1 MQVQVSQSAEL
12 RRGEGMSMGA
22 ISLTDYCKQLRL
34 KTIVEI
40 YEDVVY
46 ETKEQYL
53 TELFR
58 KEVESRYTARVKRLM
73 KKAGFLTPKTLEGY
87 MFDHITWPKPSS
99 KSEILDLAFLE
110 NRENVLM
117 LGAVGTGK
125 THLASALGVQ
135 ACAKGKE
142 VRFFRAVDLVNIMLE
157 KHRLGTLIRF
167 LRELQKCELLILDE
181 LGFVPFH
188 QDGSQLLFNVIADC
202 YERRSVILTSN
213 LEFGQ
218 WNQIFG
224 DDRLTAALIDRLV
237 HHAYILAFTGESV
250 RLRHAM
256 ERSKHVTLTA
266 PGQMAAR
273 AK

>member
-1 MQVQVSQSAEL
+1 MQLQVWQPSEL
-12 RRGEGMSMGA
+12 RRVEMMSMET
-22 ISLTDYCKQLRL
+22 ISLPDYCKQLRL

-110 NRENVLM
+110 KHENVLM

-142 VRFFRAVDLVNIMLE
+142 VRFFRAVDLVNTMLE

-167 LRELQKCELLILDE
+167 LRELQKCELIILDE

-202 YERRSVILTSN
+202 YERRSVIVTSN

-237 HHAYILAFTGESV
+237 HHAHILAFTGESV
-250 RLRHAM
+250 RLRQAM

-273 AK
+273 TK

>member
-1 MQVQVSQSAEL
+1 
-12 RRGEGMSMGA
+12 MSLEA
-22 ISLTDYCKQLRL
+22 ISLADYCKQLRL

-40 YEDVVY
+40 YEDVAY

-58 KEVESRYTARVKRLM
+58 KETESRYTARVKSLM
-73 KKAGFLTPKTLEGY
+73 KKAGFSNIKTLEGY
-87 MFDHITWPKPSS
+87 IFDHITWPKPSS
-99 KSEILDLAFLE
+99 KSAILDLAFLE
-110 NRENVLM
+110 SCENVLM
-117 LGAVGTGK
+117 LGSVGTGK
-125 THLASALGVQ
+125 THLASALGIQ
-135 ACAKGKE
+135 ACTKGKE
-142 VRFFRAVDLVNIMLE
+142 VRFFRAVDLVNTMLD
-157 KHRLGTLIRF
+157 KHRAGTLVRF
-167 LRELQKCELLILDE
+167 LNELQKCELLILDE

-202 YERRSVILTSN
+202 YERRSVIVTSN

-237 HHAYILAFTGESV
+237 HHAHILAFTGDSM
-250 RLRHAM
+250 RLRQAM
-256 ERSKHVTLTA
+256 ERSKHVTLTTS
-266 PGQMAAR
+266 GQMATR

>member
-1 MQVQVSQSAEL
+1 
-12 RRGEGMSMGA
+12 MSL
-22 ISLTDYCKQLRL
+22 IDYCKQLKL
-34 KTIVEI
+34 KTTVQI
-40 YEDVVY
+40 YQEVAY

-58 KEVESRYTARVKRLM
+58 KEVESRYSARVKRLM
-73 KKAGFLTPKTLEGY
+73 KKAGFSNIKTLEGY

-99 KSEILDLAFLE
+99 KAEILDLAFLE
-110 NRENVLM
+110 NHENLLM

-142 VRFFRAVDLVNIMLE
+142 VRFFRAVNLVNIMLE
-157 KHRLGTLIRF
+157 KHRLGTLVRF
-167 LRELQKCELLILDE
+167 LRELQIRELQKCELLILDE

-202 YERRSVILTSN
+202 YERKSVIVTSN

-224 DDRLTAALIDRLV
+224 DDRLTAALMDRLV
-237 HHAYILAFTGESV
+237 HHAHILAFTGESV
-250 RLRHAM
+250 RLRQAM

>member
-1 MQVQVSQSAEL
+1 
-12 RRGEGMSMGA
+12 MSL
-22 ISLTDYCKQLRL
+22 IDYCKQLKL
-34 KTIVEI
+34 KTTVQI
-40 YEDVVY
+40 YQEVAY

-58 KEVESRYTARVKRLM
+58 KEVESRYSARVKRLM
-73 KKAGFLTPKTLEGY
+73 KKAGFSNIKTLEGY

-99 KSEILDLAFLE
+99 KAEILDLAFLE
-110 NRENVLM
+110 NHENLLM

-142 VRFFRAVDLVNIMLE
+142 VRFFRAVNLVNIMLE
-157 KHRLGTLIRF
+157 KHRLGTLVRF
-167 LRELQKCELLILDE
+167 LRELQIRELQKCELLILDE

-202 YERRSVILTSN
+202 YERRSVIVTSN

-224 DDRLTAALIDRLV
+224 DDRLTAALMDRLV
-237 HHAYILAFTGESV
+237 HHAHILAFTGESV
-250 RLRHAM
+250 RLRQAM

>member
-1 MQVQVSQSAEL
+1 
-12 RRGEGMSMGA
+12 MSIET
-22 ISLTDYCKQLRL
+22 ISLADYCKQLRL

-40 YEDVVY
+40 YEDVAY

-58 KEVESRYTARVKRLM
+58 KEVESRYDARVKRLM
-73 KKAGFLTPKTLEGY
+73 KKAGFLNSKTLEGY

-110 NRENVLM
+110 KHENVLM

-135 ACAKGKE
+135 ACARGKE

-157 KHRLGTLIRF
+157 KHRLGTLVRF

-202 YERRSVILTSN
+202 YERRSVMVTSN

-237 HHAYILAFTGESV
+237 HHAHILAFTGESM
-250 RLRHAM
+250 RLRQAM
-256 ERSKHVTLTA
+256 ERSKHITLTA
-266 PGQMAAR
+266 PGQIVVG